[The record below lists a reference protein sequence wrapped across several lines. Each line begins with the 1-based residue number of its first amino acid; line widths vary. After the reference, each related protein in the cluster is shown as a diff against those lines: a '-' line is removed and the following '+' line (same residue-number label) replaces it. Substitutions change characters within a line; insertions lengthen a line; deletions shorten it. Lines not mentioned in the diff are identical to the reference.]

1 MYDED
6 WHVFMGRNGRCFVA
20 AREIADEIKRI
31 RAQLPGQS
39 ETRHL
44 LDVAML
50 ALGDAVLRKLDG

>member
-1 MYDED
+1 MYDEEG
-6 WHVFMGRNGRCFVA
+6 HALMGRNGHCFVA

-31 RAQLPGQS
+31 RAQLPGQC
-39 ETRHL
+39 EARHL